1 MTSSEDEARVGA
13 LTAYA
18 VLDGSPQPAGLHA
31 LTELAA
37 TVAGVPMATI
47 NLITADEQHQVA
59 TVGFDA
65 AVCRREDSMCAA
77 VLAEPDP
84 VVVSDARLDDR
95 FRSNPFVTGV
105 LGHVRFYA
113 SHKLATPDGT
123 TIGTLC
129 VFDEEPRE
137 LDERQVAALGALAG
151 RVVDALELELARR
164 RLEAAQHEIAEAATR
179 LSTFAG
185 QVSHDLKNPLS
196 AISMS
201 LEMAREEAG
210 SVDQAVSQDLVELL
224 ERAGRSAVRMESMID
239 EILVLAR
246 GGGR

>member
-1 MTSSEDEARVGA
+1 MIIVDMRRAAAIAEYG
-13 LTAYA
+13 
-18 VLDGSPQPAGLHA
+18 VLDRPPSAGLHA

-37 TVAGVPMATI
+37 MVAGVPMATI
-47 NLITADEQHQVA
+47 NLITEDQQHQVA

-95 FRSNPFVTGV
+95 FRANPFVTGV
-105 LGHVRFYA
+105 LGRVRFYA

-137 LDERQVAALGALAG
+137 LDPRQVAALDALAG

-201 LEMAREEAG
+201 LEMAREEVG
-210 SVDQAVSQDLVELL
+210 SADQAVSQDLVELL

>member
-1 MTSSEDEARVGA
+1 VIIVDMRRAAAIEEYGVLRRPPSAA
-13 LTAYA
+13 L
-18 VLDGSPQPAGLHA
+18 QA

-37 TVAGVPMATI
+37 MVTDVPMVTI
-47 NLITADEQHQVA
+47 NLITADQQHQVA

-77 VLAEPDP
+77 VLAEPGP
-84 VVVSDARLDDR
+84 VVVADARLDDR
-95 FRSNPFVTGV
+95 FRTNPFVTGA
-105 LGHVRFYA
+105 LGAVRFYA
-113 SHKLATPDGT
+113 SHKLVTPDGT

-129 VFDEEPRE
+129 VFDEAPRD
-137 LDERQVAALGALAG
+137 LDDRQVAALGALAG
-151 RVVDALELELARR
+151 RVVDVLELELSRR
-164 RLEAAQHEIAEAATR
+164 RLEESQRQVAEAATR
-179 LSTFAG
+179 LSAFAG

-210 SVDQAVSQDLVELL
+210 AVDTAVSQDLVELL
-224 ERAGRSAVRMESMID
+224 DRAGRSAVRMEAMID

-246 GGGR
+246 GGDS